1 MLVRVGDGRRRSIG
15 NIRVIQ
21 AVHGSFIPHRE
32 PLSIGVD
39 RKLNRRVSELALDV
53 GRGLPLLE

>member
-1 MLVRVGDGRRRSIG
+1 MLVRVGDGLHRSIG

-21 AVHGSFIPHRE
+21 AVHGSLVPHRE

-53 GRGLPLLE
+53 GWALALLE